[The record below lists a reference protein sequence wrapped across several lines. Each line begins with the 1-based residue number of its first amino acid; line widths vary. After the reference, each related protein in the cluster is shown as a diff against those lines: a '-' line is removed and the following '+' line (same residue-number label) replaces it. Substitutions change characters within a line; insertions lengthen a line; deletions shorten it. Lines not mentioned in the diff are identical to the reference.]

1 MVKKGTG
8 IVWFKQ
14 TDMRIKDH
22 MPLHKAHTECEKVD
36 HLYVFDPR
44 NYRDTKRGNLKTNMR
59 RLKFQIDCLNDVC
72 NSLQNA
78 GCSMTILLGEPETVI
93 PDFAKSRMMPEETQ
107 IYCFDDVG
115 HEETKI
121 IAALQ
126 KTLKPSGMTVN
137 TSFGGSTLFDLSDLP
152 YPVDQL
158 NGFTEFRKSVERP
171 AVFSKMK
178 KPIPVCSTY
187 MPSFSTPAAA
197 STTAG
202 SSLRLLSYP
211 VNDVAELW
219 SIMRNWYGPVAEV
232 SKTSG
237 GAVAKDLS
245 TVIDARS
252 VMDFHGGETA
262 AWSRIDHYIVQG
274 VGRLSKYKETRNG
287 MVGAD
292 YSSKLSPY
300 LATGA
305 ISARSIYTEIKK
317 FEAKSGISN
326 ENTYWLVFELL
337 WRDFMRF
344 YGYKYGIKL
353 FHLGGVQ
360 GEAGRKRYP
369 WRNDPK
375 MLDAWRTGNTGYP
388 FIDGNSIHTVVY
400 ASLLM
405 CASPYALFD
414 CESPHLN
421 PYNIPHMTN
430 FPANMRELARSGFMS
445 NRGRQIVASFLVRD
459 MGQDWRQGAEHF
471 EANLLDHDVTSNWGK
486 LHFQ

>member
-1 MVKKGTG
+1 MSGSKKMVNQGAG

-14 TDMRIKDH
+14 TDMRIRDH

-44 NYRDTKRGNLKTNMR
+44 HYKDTKRGNLKTNMR

-72 NSLQNA
+72 YSLQNA
-78 GCSMTILLGEPETVI
+78 GCSLTILLGEPETVI
-93 PDFAKSRMMPEETQ
+93 PDFAKSKMMPEGTQ

-115 HEETKI
+115 HEETKVI
-121 IAALQ
+121 DALQ
-126 KTLKPSGMTVN
+126 KTLKLSGMTIS
-137 TSFGGSTLFDLSDLP
+137 TSFGGGTLFDLSDLP

-171 AVFSKMK
+171 AVFAKMK
-178 KPIPVCSTY
+178 KPLPVRSTY
-187 MPSFSTPAAA
+187 MPSFSAPA
-197 STTAG
+197 AG
-202 SSLRLLSYP
+202 SSLRVMSYP

-219 SIMRNWYGPVAEV
+219 STMRNWYGPVAD
-232 SKTSG
+232 KTSG
-237 GAVAKDLS
+237 GAAVKDIS

-375 MLDAWRTGNTGYP
+375 MLDAWRNGNTGYP
-388 FIDGNSIHTVVY
+388 FIDGNSIHTVAY
-400 ASLLM
+400 NSLLM
-405 CASPYALFD
+405 STFPCALLDYEPSHFN
-414 CESPHLN
+414 H
-421 PYNIPHMTN
+421 YNIPYTQF

-486 LHFQ
+486 IY